1 MTGDLRAASK
11 AAIRLFRWA
20 ERVTITTHVQPDGD
34 GIGSEVALAHWLGAQ
49 GKTARILNPHP
60 APRRFQFLEKDIPAP
75 GFDPDTAERLLSESD
90 VLAVLDISVPARL
103 GPLEPFVRE
112 YQGEIV
118 VIDHHLGPTGF
129 RGVDCRDTSAA
140 ATAELLHDL
149 LVEWGAEIT
158 PEISTALYA
167 AISYDTGGFRYSNT
181 TARTHRVAAELIEHG
196 ADVHEINQR
205 VFESVSP
212 TRARLLSR
220 VFGEFHLEE
229 DGRLAWIAL
238 SSDLMEEAGAEAE
251 DVEGVVEALRSLEH
265 VDIAILFKEIDKGAT
280 KVSFRSAGEVDVSRL
295 AGRFGGG
302 GHKNAAGAFLK
313 RPLAVVVE
321 DVLSAAR
328 ELFAVERV
336 G

>member
-1 MTGDLRAASK
+1 MRSDLRTASRAALD
-11 AAIRLFRWA
+11 LFRWA
-20 ERVTITTHVQPDGD
+20 ERVVITTHVQPDGD
-34 GIGSEVALAHWLGAQ
+34 GIGSEIALAHWLRDQ
-49 GKTARILNPHP
+49 GKVADILNPHP
-60 APRRFQFLEKDIPAP
+60 VPRRFRFLEDEIPAP
-75 GFDPDTAERLLSESD
+75 GFDPVLADRLLGAAD

-103 GPLEPFVRE
+103 GPLEPSVRD
-112 YQGEIV
+112 YAGQIV
-118 VIDHHLGPTGF
+118 VIDHHLGPVGF
-129 RGVDCRDTSAA
+129 RGVDVRDTSAA
-140 ATAELLHDL
+140 ATGELLHTL
-149 LVEWGAEIT
+149 LVDWGGEIT
-158 PEISTALYA
+158 PSIAAALYA
-167 AISYDTGGFRYSNT
+167 AIAYDTGGFRYSNT
-181 TARTHRVAAELIEHG
+181 TADTHRAAAALIDAG
-196 ADVHEINQR
+196 ADVHAINQR

-265 VDIAILFKEIDKGAT
+265 VEMAVLFKEIDKGAT
-280 KVSFRSAGEVDVSRL
+280 KVSFRSAGDVDVSGL

-313 RPLAVVVE
+313 RPLAIVVE
-321 DVLSAAR
+321 DVLAAAR
-328 ELFAVERV
+328 ESLHVERV

>member
-1 MTGDLRAASK
+1 MSGDLRASSR
-11 AAIRLFRWA
+11 AALDLFRWA
-20 ERVTITTHVQPDGD
+20 ERIVITTHVQPDGD
-34 GIGSEVALAHWLGAQ
+34 GIGSEVAFAHWIRDQ
-49 GKTARILNPHP
+49 GKIADILNPHP
-60 APRRFQFLEKDIPAP
+60 APRRFRFLEQEIPAP
-75 GFDPDTAERLLSESD
+75 GFDPELAERLLGAAD
-90 VLAVLDISVPARL
+90 VLVVLDISVPARL
-103 GPLEPFVRE
+103 GPLEPYARD
-112 YQGEIV
+112 YAGQIV
-118 VIDHHLGPTGF
+118 VIDHHLGPVGF
-129 RGVDCRDTSAA
+129 RGVDVRDTSAA
-140 ATAELLHDL
+140 ATGELLQAL
-149 LVEWGAEIT
+149 LGEWGAEMT
-158 PEISTALYA
+158 PAIAAALSA
-167 AISYDTGGFRYSNT
+167 AIAYDTGGFRYSNT
-181 TARTHRVAAELIEHG
+181 TARTHRAAAALIDAG

-229 DGRLAWIAL
+229 DGRLAWIVL

-265 VDIAILFKEIDKGAT
+265 VEMAVLFKEIDKGAT

-313 RPLAVVVE
+313 RPLALVVE
-321 DVLSAAR
+321 DVLAAAR
-328 ELFAVERV
+328 ESLQVERV